1 VNGEFVARRYARAL
15 YEAAES
21 RHEAESA
28 AADMAAVERIMQE
41 VPGVRGYCREP
52 HAGRAEELRFV
63 EAALL
68 PYLEAMASE
77 MVRTA
82 VRNGRIAALPF
93 IPEAFRE
100 IREQASGTV
109 RVLLETAH
117 EPGPELLQR
126 VGQRMEARLGRPVE
140 VESAV
145 DAGLLGG
152 IRVSWDHRVIDL
164 TAAGRLK
171 ALRALLAPA
180 LSARGGA

>member
-1 VNGEFVARRYARAL
+1 VNGVFVARRYARAL

-21 RHEAESA
+21 RGELESA
-28 AADMAAVERIMQE
+28 ATDMEAVERIMTE
-41 VPGVRGYCREP
+41 VPGVRGYCLEP

-63 EAALL
+63 ETALL
-68 PYLEAMASE
+68 PYLEAMAAE

-100 IREQASGTV
+100 IRERASGTV

-117 EPGPELLQR
+117 EPGPELLR
-126 VGQRMEARLGRPVE
+126 RIGRRMEERLGRPVS

-145 DAGLLGG
+145 DAGLLAG

-164 TAAGRLK
+164 SAAGRLRG
-171 ALRALLAPA
+171 LRARLAPA
-180 LSARGGA
+180 VSGLGGT